1 MSLMSFSIQHKRT
14 LEDARRQ
21 LEKAVNEISNK
32 FGALL
37 QRIEWS
43 EDRNAVKLAAPG
55 VEVDLW
61 VDATEVHATADVP
74 MLSRFLGGPMV
85 SGLKGILQDQF
96 QKQLPGK

>member
-1 MSLMSFSIQHKRT
+1 MSLMRFSVQHHRT
-14 LEDARRQ
+14 QEEARGQ
-21 LEKAVNEISNK
+21 LERAVNEISSQ
-32 FGALL
+32 FGALV

-43 EDRNAVKLAAPG
+43 ADRNAVKLGAPG

-61 VDATEVHATADVP
+61 VDLQEVHATADVP
-74 MLSRFLGGPMV
+74 LLSRFLAGPMV